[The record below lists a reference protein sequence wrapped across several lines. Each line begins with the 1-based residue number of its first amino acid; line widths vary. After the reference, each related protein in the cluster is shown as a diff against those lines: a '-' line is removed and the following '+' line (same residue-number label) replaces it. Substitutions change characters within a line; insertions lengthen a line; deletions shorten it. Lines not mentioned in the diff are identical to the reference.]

1 LSETTH
7 ALSTAEYQEICHF
20 IDSEADLLDRA
31 QFEEW
36 LGLFTEDGVYWVPAD
51 HDQADH
57 LSHVSLFYD
66 DYGTL
71 KTRVA
76 RLLHPGLHCQSPPSR
91 TVRVVGRPLISADQ
105 LGAVARCKFV
115 MVEDRV
121 GAEKRLFAGTYEYT
135 LRREGDR
142 LKMARKKV
150 VLTDCDQS
158 FPALT
163 IPF

>member
-1 LSETTH
+1 
-7 ALSTAEYQEICHF
+7 
-20 IDSEADLLDRA
+20 LLDQG
-31 QFEEW
+31 QFQEW
-36 LGLFTEDGVYWVPAD
+36 LGLFTEDGVYWAPAE

-57 LSHVSLFYD
+57 RSHVSLFYD

-71 KTRVA
+71 KTRVT
-76 RLLHPGLHCQSPPSR
+76 RLQHPRLHCQSPQSR
-91 TVRVVGRPLISADQ
+91 TVRVVGRPILSFDVHGGTI
-105 LGAVARCKFV
+105 ARCKFV

-121 GAEKRLFAGTYEYT
+121 GAEKRVFAGTYEYT
-135 LRREGDR
+135 LRLDGDSW
-142 LKMARKKV
+142 KIARKKA